1 MLLSS
6 LQGWPDFEKNA
17 ALDRRMSIKRNTI
30 WNLAGA
36 GVPLIFAS
44 FCIPFV
50 IGRIGVERFGVL
62 TIVWVLIG
70 YFSLF
75 DFGLGRALT
84 QRISS
89 ALARDENQEIPDIAF
104 NGIIF
109 TLLTGLVG
117 GLVLAVLAYPLAY
130 HWLNISAS
138 LQADACNSFLW
149 STFGILLTTVS
160 NGFRGVLEAY
170 EDFRNANIL
179 KIALGI
185 ANFITP
191 ALSVILFGNDVGTMV
206 IILVLFRLLVTFL
219 YYLQVEKNVRVGWR
233 QRKFSFYTIKDMLS
247 FGAWMT
253 VSNVI
258 SPIMVNFD
266 RFFISNILGGAM
278 VAFYTVPFEII
289 VRILIL
295 PMALTT
301 TLFPRFA
308 ATLENDRQEVRRIY
322 FNSLKLT
329 ALVLGLVC
337 AMGILL
343 ARTGLSLWMGDD
355 FAEKSTLVCW
365 VLLAGVLFNGIA
377 MVPYSLIQ
385 ANGNAKITAK
395 LHLIELLFYAPL
407 LIWMIHQF
415 SIEGAAMAWS
425 LRVFADFCMLSYFSM
440 RIIPSIIRK

>member
-1 MLLSS
+1 
-6 LQGWPDFEKNA
+6 
-17 ALDRRMSIKRNTI
+17 MSIKRNTI

-89 ALARDENQEIPDIAF
+89 ALARDEKQEIPDIAF
-104 NGIIF
+104 NGIVF

-117 GLVLAVLAYPLAY
+117 GVVLALLAYPLA
-130 HWLNISAS
+130 HRWLNISAQ
-138 LQADACNSFLW
+138 LQADAFHSFLW

-170 EDFRNANIL
+170 EDFQNANIL

-185 ANFITP
+185 ANFVTP
-191 ALSVILFGNDVGTMV
+191 ALSVILFGNDVSTMV
-206 IILVLFRLLVTFL
+206 VILVIFRLLMTLF
-219 YYLQVEKNVRVGWR
+219 YYLQVEKNVRVDWR
-233 QRKFSFYTIKDMLS
+233 QRKFSFHAIKDMLS

-266 RFFISNILGGAM
+266 RFFISSILGGAM

-301 TLFPRFA
+301 TLFPRFS
-308 ATLENDRQEVRRIY
+308 ATLEKDGQETRRIY
-322 FNSLKLT
+322 LNSFKLT

-337 AMGILL
+337 VTGILL
-343 ARTGLSLWMGDD
+343 ARTGLSLWMGNE
-355 FAEKSTLVCW
+355 FSEKSTLVCW
-365 VLLAGVLFNGIA
+365 VLLVGVFFNGIA

-385 ANGNAKITAK
+385 ASGNAKITAK
-395 LHLIELLFYAPL
+395 LHLIELVFYIPL
-407 LIWMIHQF
+407 LIWMVHQF

-440 RIIPSIIRK
+440 KIIPVLENRK

>member
-6 LQGWPDFEKNA
+6 LHGWPDFEKNS

-89 ALARDENQEIPDIAF
+89 ALARDEKHEIPDIAF

-130 HWLNISAS
+130 DWLNISTS

-149 STFGILLTTVS
+149 ATFGILLTTVS

-170 EDFRNANIL
+170 EDFRNTNIL

-185 ANFITP
+185 ANFVTP
-191 ALSVILFGNDVGTMV
+191 ALSVILFGNDVTTMV
-206 IILVLFRLLVTFL
+206 IILVLFRLLVTFF

-233 QRKFSFYTIKDMLS
+233 QRKFSIHTIKDMLS

-266 RFFISNILGGAM
+266 RFFISNIQGGAM

-308 ATLENDRQEVRRIY
+308 ATLESDRPSASKIY
-322 FNSLKLT
+322 IRSFKLT
-329 ALVLGLVC
+329 ALVLGAVC
-337 AMGILL
+337 LL
-343 ARTGLSLWMGDD
+343 GVFLAKLGLTIWVGDE

-365 VLLAGVLFNGIA
+365 FLLVGVFFNGVA
-377 MVPYSLIQ
+377 LVPYSLIQ
-385 ANGNAKITAK
+385 ASGNAKITAK
-395 LHLIELLFYAPL
+395 LHITELILYLPL
-407 LIWMIHQF
+407 LIWMIHAF
-415 SIEGAAMAWS
+415 SINGAAIAWC
-425 LRVFADFCMLSYFSM
+425 LRVFLDFCLLNYFAL
-440 RIIPSIIRK
+440 RVFRKEMG

>member
-1 MLLSS
+1 
-6 LQGWPDFEKNA
+6 
-17 ALDRRMSIKRNTI
+17 MSIKRNTI

-36 GVPLIFAS
+36 GIPLIFAS

-89 ALARDENQEIPDIAF
+89 ALARDEKQEIPDIAF

-117 GLVLAVLAYPLAY
+117 GLVLTVLAYPLAY

-149 STFGILLTTVS
+149 ATFGILLTTVS

-185 ANFITP
+185 ANFVTP

-206 IILVLFRLLVTFL
+206 ILLVLFRLSVTFF
-219 YYLQVEKNVRVGWR
+219 YYLQVKKNITVGWK
-233 QRKFSFYTIKDMLS
+233 QRKFSFAAIKDMLS

-253 VSNVI
+253 VTNIV

-266 RFFISNILGGAM
+266 RFFISNISGGAM

-308 ATLENDRQEVRRIY
+308 ATLQNDRSEALHIY
-322 FNSLKLT
+322 FKSLKLT
-329 ALVLGLVC
+329 SWVLGTVC
-337 AMGILL
+337 LSGILL
-343 ARTGLSLWMGDD
+343 ARVGISFWIGED
-355 FAEKSTLVCW
+355 FADKSTLVCRI
-365 VLLAGVLFNGIA
+365 LLVGVFFNGIA
-377 MVPYSLIQ
+377 LVPYSLIQ
-385 ANGNAKITAK
+385 ASGNAKITAQI
-395 LHLIELLFYAPL
+395 HLAELICYVPL
-407 LIWMIHQF
+407 LILMIHQF
-415 SIEGAAMAWS
+415 SIVGAAVAWTI
-425 LRVFADFCMLSYFSM
+425 RVFVDFCILFFVSLKMGFLPKK
-440 RIIPSIIRK
+440 INK

>member
-1 MLLSS
+1 
-6 LQGWPDFEKNA
+6 
-17 ALDRRMSIKRNTI
+17 MSIKRNTV

-50 IGRIGVERFGVL
+50 ISRIGVERFGVL

-84 QRISS
+84 QKISS
-89 ALARDENQEIPDIAF
+89 VLARGETANIPDIAF

-109 TLLTGLVG
+109 TLLTGLFG
-117 GLVLAVLAYPLAY
+117 GGVLALVAYPLAY
-130 HWLNISAS
+130 KWLNISTS
-138 LQADACNSFLW
+138 LQEDAFHSFLW
-149 STFGILLTTVS
+149 ATFGIILTTVS

-185 ANFITP
+185 ANFVTP
-191 ALSVILFGNDVGTMV
+191 ALSVILFGNDVSIMV
-206 IILVLFRLLVTFL
+206 VILVLFRFIVIFF
-219 YYLQVEKNVRVGWR
+219 YYLQVEKSVHVDWWNA
-233 QRKFSFYTIKDMLS
+233 KFSFHLIKDMLS
-247 FGAWMT
+247 LGAWMT
-253 VSNVI
+253 VSNII

-266 RFFISNILGGAM
+266 RFFISGILGSAM

-301 TLFPRFA
+301 TLFPRFS
-308 ATLENDRQEVRRIY
+308 ATLEKDRYLTKKIY
-322 FNSLKLT
+322 ISSFKLT
-329 ALVLGLVC
+329 A
-337 AMGILL
+337 GILGSVCL
-343 ARTGLSLWMGDD
+343 LVAFFVKIGLSLWLGGE
-355 FAEKSTLVCW
+355 FSEKSTLACLI
-365 VLLAGVLFNGIA
+365 LLIGVFFNGMA

-385 ANGNAKITAK
+385 AGGKAKITAK
-395 LHLIELLFYAPL
+395 LHIFELILYVPFLV
-407 LIWMIHQF
+407 WMIYKF
-415 SIEGAAMAWS
+415 SINGAAMAWTI
-425 LRVFADFCMLSYFSM
+425 RVLIDFLALTYYAREISE
-440 RIIPSIIRK
+440 

>member
-1 MLLSS
+1 
-6 LQGWPDFEKNA
+6 
-17 ALDRRMSIKRNTI
+17 MSIKRNTI

-89 ALARDENQEIPDIAF
+89 ALARDEKQEIPDIVF

-149 STFGILLTTVS
+149 ATFGILLTTVS

-185 ANFITP
+185 ANFVTP
-191 ALSVILFGNDVGTMV
+191 ALSVILFGNDVTTMV

-233 QRKFSFYTIKDMLS
+233 QRKFSIHTIKDMLS

-308 ATLENDRQEVRRIY
+308 ATLENDRSSARKIY
-322 FNSLKLT
+322 VSSFKLT
-329 ALVLGLVC
+329 AAVLGAVCLVG
-337 AMGILL
+337 AFFAKI
-343 ARTGLSLWMGDD
+343 GLTIWVGHE

-365 VLLAGVLFNGIA
+365 ILLTGVFLNGMA

-385 ANGNAKITAK
+385 ASGNAKTTAQ
-395 LHLIELLFYAPL
+395 LHLLELICYVPL

-415 SIEGAAMAWS
+415 SIVGAAIAWS
-425 LRVFADFCMLSYFSM
+425 MRVLVDFCLLSYFSM
-440 RIIPSIIRK
+440 KIFQKM

>member
-1 MLLSS
+1 
-6 LQGWPDFEKNA
+6 
-17 ALDRRMSIKRNTI
+17 MSIKRNTI